1 MWDTVGALGIP
12 GFNGSFRLSKGL
24 DWQFHDVTLS
34 QRIHFAYHALAV
46 HEHRAEFVPTLW
58 EMQPPDP
65 AHPQTLEQ
73 VWFSGA
79 HSDVGGGYAATG
91 LSDVALSWMVDKAI
105 GAGLEIDLGV
115 LPGYQPDPL
124 AEGHDSF
131 SALYKILGVFR
142 GKPKGEFR
150 IYDAEAKATCQTIL
164 PGVRERFGK
173 EPDKKKW
180 PPSFFNAFG
189 EK

>member
-1 MWDTVGALGIP
+1 M
-12 GFNGSFRLSKGL
+12 LS
-24 DWQFHDVTLS
+24 
-34 QRIHFAYHALAV
+34 
-46 HEHRAEFVPTLW
+46 
-58 EMQPPDP
+58 
-65 AHPQTLEQ
+65 
-73 VWFSGA
+73 
-79 HSDVGGGYAATG
+79 
-91 LSDVALSWMVDKAI
+91 
-105 GAGLEIDLGV
+105 
-115 LPGYQPDPL
+115 GYQPDPL

-150 IYDAEAKATCQTIL
+150 IYHTEAKATCQAIHL
-164 PGVRERFGK
+164 GVRERFEK